1 MDVHKEKQSKQI
13 KQKTNKTNKDIK
25 KMNFGEILI
34 YCSTFFGLYT
44 SIYFLLIL
52 FERKGKIKKGETNIF
67 QKVTI
72 CVPCYNEE
80 KTIIKTLKSLFNL
93 DYPNN
98 KLEIIVV
105 DDGSGDFT
113 YKKAKEF
120 QKQNPNFNLKIF
132 KKKNGGKYTALN
144 LAIDKSTGDFF
155 GALDADSFVDKKALR
170 RIMKF
175 FEDKNVT
182 AVTPSMKVY
191 KPKSIFQKIQSIEYL
206 LGIFLRKIFAELGSL
221 HVTPGPF
228 SIYRKIF
235 FKEHGKFRKAHHT
248 EDIELALRAQKHH
261 KVIENAVDAYVYT
274 IAPSTFKTLYKQRI
288 RWYSGFLKNVL
299 EYKTLLSL
307 KHGNLGIFILPSAFL
322 SIFLIVVFFFYFLYK
337 QIDLF
342 ILTYLNLVA
351 INFDLSQLE
360 WPSLNTF
367 FLNTSAPV
375 VLGLTALIFGVIVIT
390 IAKNLAEEKSKITFS
405 YILFMLSY
413 WILFAFW
420 WIISFIHSFILKT
433 EIKWGHKSEH

>member
-1 MDVHKEKQSKQI
+1 MS
-13 KQKTNKTNKDIK
+13 
-25 KMNFGEILI
+25 FGEILI

-52 FERKGKIKKGETNIF
+52 FERKGKIKKGETNFF

-80 KTIIKTLKSLFNL
+80 KTVIKTIISLSKL
-93 DYPNN
+93 DYPKN

-105 DDGSGDFT
+105 DDGSQDNT
-113 YKKAKEF
+113 YKIVKEF
-120 QKQNPNFNLKIF
+120 AKHNSKIDLKIF

-144 LAIDKSTGDFF
+144 FAIDKSTGDFF
-155 GALDADSFVDKKALR
+155 GALDADSFVHEKALR

-175 FEDKNVT
+175 FENKKTT
-182 AVTPSMKVY
+182 AVTPSMMVY
-191 KPKSIFQKIQSIEYL
+191 QPKSFFQKIQSIEYL
-206 LGIFLRKIFAELGSL
+206 LGIFLRKVFAELGSL

-228 SIYRKIF
+228 SIYRKTF

-248 EDIELALRAQKHH
+248 EDIELALRAQKYH
-261 KVIENAVDAYVYT
+261 KEIENAVDAYVYT
-274 IAPSTFKTLYKQRI
+274 IAPSNFKTLYKQRI

-299 EYKTLLSL
+299 EYKNLFSL

-322 SIFLIVVFFFYFLYK
+322 SIFLIVIFFFYFLYK

-342 ILTYLNLVA
+342 ILTYLNLLSL
-351 INFDLSQLE
+351 NFDLSQIQ
-360 WPSLNTF
+360 WFNFDIF

-375 VLGLTALIFGVIVIT
+375 ILGLTALLFGIIMII
-390 IAKNLAEEKSKITFS
+390 IAKNLSEENSKITFS

-433 EIKWGHKSEH
+433 EIKWGHKSED